1 MSQVHLMDF
10 YEAPCLTVL
19 EYIFKCTWTVSES
32 RSYAGLH
39 ISAILKTYKGS
50 KLYRESVTKAG
61 LYQKLTKKMIAK
73 FLILAY

>member
-1 MSQVHLMDF
+1 MDF

-61 LYQKLTKKMIAK
+61 LY
-73 FLILAY
+73 